1 MHLWQIFSKLIF
13 QIFIMLVALNP
24 DNVMGIFLRISQINN
39 RKVPLLA
46 MLQVEEVLEELLER
60 QQNQILEMKVVLEL
74 MSSMVSILVVEVSLQ
89 KN

>member
-1 MHLWQIFSKLIF
+1 
-13 QIFIMLVALNP
+13 MLVALNP